1 MCIHYTEDVGGERGM
16 EPVLFILPDW
26 PLLRWG
32 SEGEGGGE
40 GNGSVVVILPDWPL
54 LRWGSEGEGVG
65 EGNGPVVVILPVCPL
80 LMGSRAALLTEL
92 KHKTPPCPPLDR
104 VKTKSLISNF
114 ILRLYAILHASPLAV
129 HSRFHAVIK
138 ITKV

>member
-40 GNGSVVVILPDWPL
+40 GA
-54 LRWGSEGEGVG
+54 
-65 EGNGPVVVILPVCPL
+65 GPVVVILPVCPL
-80 LMGSRAALLTEL
+80 LMGSRAAPLTEL

-114 ILRLYAILHASPLAV
+114 ILRLYAILHASPLALLSKFFMLLSIIQKV
-129 HSRFHAVIK
+129 NNINEKK
-138 ITKV
+138 IYMNSFFIPNVFNVF